1 MCHLGGIAVKRRE
14 DRKALMTLT
23 AWELH
28 SLLNCQLEPGTSGQ
42 LPHLCLISAPC
53 VFNSLLVANT
63 YHNDQEMKAQSR
75 KEVRSCVFLECTPD
89 QSLFELA

>member
-1 MCHLGGIAVKRRE
+1 MCHLGGIAVKQRE
-14 DRKALMTLT
+14 DRKVLMTLV

-28 SLLNCQLEPGTSGQ
+28 FLPNCQLEPGTSGQ
-42 LPHLCLISAPC
+42 LLHLCLISALC

-75 KEVRSCVFLECTPD
+75 KKVRSCVFLEYTPD
-89 QSLFELA
+89 